1 MKIRTLLCTAGL
13 AAASIAIA
21 QAQVPVNISY
31 PISGGS
37 YTNYFTSKFD
47 VTCSGGPY
55 TVKWGFDSTT
65 LGSSSYY
72 DHFSGQ
78 FGYKL
83 PSGPHTFF
91 VSTTCGSDSVSF
103 QVL

>member
-1 MKIRTLLCTAGL
+1 MRIRTLLCAVGL
-13 AAASIAIA
+13 TAASVAIT

-31 PISGGS
+31 PINGGS

-47 VTCSGGPY
+47 VNCSGGAY
-55 TVKWGFDSTT
+55 GVKWGFDTVT
-65 LGSSSYY
+65 IGSGDYY
-72 DHFSGQ
+72 DHMSVQ

-83 PSGPHTFF
+83 PSGSHTFW
-91 VSTTCGSDSVSF
+91 VSTSCGSDSVNF